1 MVKLGMT
8 SLVMGSKIYCIS
20 GINGWNEPFF
30 LHASAKSGKLKVI
43 SMILGWPWSEMV

>member
-1 MVKLGMT
+1 MDGM
-8 SLVMGSKIYCIS
+8 
-20 GINGWNEPFF
+20 NHFF